1 MLDRLKALFVPDA
14 ESDADRSPRAD
25 DELQRAA
32 VALLVEAACADG
44 TFDAAERQCIRAL
57 IERQF
62 GLTSGEAD
70 ALLAEATKMVE
81 SSVQILHFTRTIK
94 DRYAYAE
101 RVALIEML
109 WDVVYANGVPDALE
123 AQLMRRIGG
132 LLYVSD
138 HDRGAAAR
146 PRAAATPRCRFRRLR
161 QSRPGRCLH
170 RPESLC

>member
-1 MLDRLKALFVPDA
+1 MFMLDRLKALFLPDS
-14 ESDADRSPRAD
+14 ESDADRPPRAG
-25 DELQRAA
+25 DELRLAA

-44 TFDAAERQCIRAL
+44 TFDAAERQCIRGL
-57 IERQF
+57 IEGHF

-70 ALLAEATKMVE
+70 ALLEEATRLVE
-81 SSVQILHFTRTIK
+81 NSVQILHFTRAIK

-101 RVALIEML
+101 RIALIEML

-138 HDRGAAAR
+138 HDRGAARQRVLAR
-146 PRAAATPRCRFRRLR
+146 RARGDPRSVA
-161 QSRPGRCLH
+161 
-170 RPESLC
+170 

>member
-1 MLDRLKALFVPDA
+1 MFMLDRLKAFYTTD
-14 ESDADRSPRAD
+14 SDAGGDRPARAG
-25 DELQRAA
+25 DELQLAS

-44 TFDAAERQCIRAL
+44 TFDAAERQCIRTL

-62 GLTSGEAD
+62 ALTSGEAD
-70 ALLAEATKMVE
+70 ALLEEATRLVE
-81 SSVQILHFTRTIK
+81 NSVQILHFTRTIK
-94 DRYAYAE
+94 DRYTYAE

-138 HDRGAAAR
+138 HDRGAARQRVLAR
-146 PRAAATPRCRFRRLR
+146 RERGDPRSVA
-161 QSRPGRCLH
+161 
-170 RPESLC
+170 